1 MSNIILKLSNI
12 AKEFPGVRALDNVN
26 FELFHGEVHALL
38 GENGAGKSTMIKILT
53 GAHSK
58 TSGKFIFEGKEIEHI
73 SPDISKKIGINAI
86 YQELTV
92 FDELTVAQNIF
103 MGKEINGKVLTNDK
117 KMNEEA
123 KKIFDNMGIDINPNS
138 LVKELSIAQKQMVEI
153 ARVLSSETKVLIM
166 DEPTSSISKKETEIL
181 FRLIN
186 DLKESGVSII
196 YISHRME
203 ELFEICDRIT
213 IMRDGKTIST
223 LNTKD
228 ISSEEELVNLM
239 IDRKLDQFFPKRKVE
254 IKEEIMRVES
264 LTKNN
269 VFNDISFNIRKGEI
283 LGIGGLVG
291 SKRSE
296 IVEAIFGLRTYDS
309 GKIYLNNEEVKFKTP
324 SDAIENGL
332 GLITEDRKGTGL
344 FLQMSVKENTTMAGL
359 KKISKFKS
367 IIDRKKE
374 KEILEKY
381 IEALKIKTPHM
392 NQVIQSLSGGNQQKA
407 IIARWLLLQPDILIM
422 DEPTRGIDVNAKA
435 EIYNLMGDLVESGV
449 SIIMI
454 SSEIPELIS
463 MSDRIMVMREG
474 HISGFLEG
482 EEMVE
487 NNVLKLAFGGKI
499 NEFNN

>member
-1 MSNIILKLSNI
+1 MQR
-12 AKEFPGVRALDNVN
+12 VR
-26 FELFHGEVHALL
+26 H
-38 GENGAGKSTMIKILT
+38 
-53 GAHSK
+53 
-58 TSGKFIFEGKEIEHI
+58 
-73 SPDISKKIGINAI
+73 
-86 YQELTV
+86 LTV

-228 ISSEEELVNLM
+228 VSSEEELVNLM

-254 IKEEIMRVES
+254 IKEEIMRVEN

-374 KEILEKY
+374 KDILEKY
-381 IEALKIKTPHM
+381 IEALKIKKPHM

-422 DEPTRGIDVNAKA
+422 DEPARGIDVNAKA

>member
-53 GAHSK
+53 GAHPK

-228 ISSEEELVNLM
+228 VSSEEELVNLM

-254 IKEEIMRVES
+254 IKEEIMRVEN

-344 FLQMSVKENTTMAGL
+344 FLQMSVKENTTMAGV

-482 EEMVE
+482 EEMIE

>member
-58 TSGKFIFEGKEIEHI
+58 TSGKFIFEGKEIEHT

-228 ISSEEELVNLM
+228 VSSEEELVNLM

-254 IKEEIMRVES
+254 IKEEIMRVEN

-374 KEILEKY
+374 KDILEKY

-482 EEMVE
+482 EEMIE

>member
-86 YQELTV
+86 YRELTV

-228 ISSEEELVNLM
+228 VSSEEELVNLM

-254 IKEEIMRVES
+254 IKEEIMRVEN

-374 KEILEKY
+374 KDILEKY

>member
-12 AKEFPGVRALDNVN
+12 AKEFPGVKALDNVN

-58 TSGKFIFEGKEIEHI
+58 TSGKFIFQDKEIENI
-73 SPDISKKIGINAI
+73 SPDVSKKIGINAI

-123 KKIFDNMGIDINPNS
+123 KKIFDNMGIDVNPNS

-181 FRLIN
+181 FRLIK
-186 DLKESGVSII
+186 DLKDSGVSII

-213 IMRDGKTIST
+213 IMRDGKTVST

-228 ISSEEELVNLM
+228 VSSEEELVNLM

-254 IKEEIMRVES
+254 IKEEIMRVEN

-269 VFNDISFNIRKGEI
+269 VFNDVSFNIRKGEI

-381 IEALKIKTPHM
+381 IEALRIKTPHM

>member
-12 AKEFPGVRALDNVN
+12 AKEFPGVKALDNVN

-58 TSGKFIFEGKEIEHI
+58 TSGKFIFQDKEIENI
-73 SPDISKKIGINAI
+73 SPDVSKKIGINAI

-123 KKIFDNMGIDINPNS
+123 KKIFDNMGIDVNPNS

-181 FRLIN
+181 FRLIKG
-186 DLKESGVSII
+186 LKDSGVSII

-213 IMRDGKTIST
+213 IMRDGKTVST

-228 ISSEEELVNLM
+228 VSSEEELVNLM

-254 IKEEIMRVES
+254 IKEEIMRVEN

-269 VFNDISFNIRKGEI
+269 VFNDVSFNIRKGEI

-381 IEALKIKTPHM
+381 IEALRIKTPHM

>member
-213 IMRDGKTIST
+213 IMRDGKTVLT

-228 ISSEEELVNLM
+228 VSSEEELVNLM

-374 KEILEKY
+374 KDILEKY

-482 EEMVE
+482 EEMIE

>member
-228 ISSEEELVNLM
+228 VSSEEELVNLM

-254 IKEEIMRVES
+254 IKEEIMRVEN

-374 KEILEKY
+374 KDILEKY

-482 EEMVE
+482 EEMIE

>member
-228 ISSEEELVNLM
+228 VSSEEELVNLM

-254 IKEEIMRVES
+254 IKEEIMRVEN

-296 IVEAIFGLRTYDS
+296 IVEAILGLRTYDS

>member
-103 MGKEINGKVLTNDK
+103 MGKEINGKLLTNDK

>member
-228 ISSEEELVNLM
+228 VSSEEELVNLM

-254 IKEEIMRVES
+254 IKEEIMRVEN

-269 VFNDISFNIRKGEI
+269 VFDDISFNIRKGEI

>member
-12 AKEFPGVRALDNVN
+12 AKEFPGVKALDNVN

-58 TSGKFIFEGKEIEHI
+58 TSGKFIFQDKEIENI
-73 SPDISKKIGINAI
+73 SPDVSKKIGINAI

-123 KKIFDNMGIDINPNS
+123 KKIFDNMGIDVNPNS

-181 FRLIN
+181 FRLIK
-186 DLKESGVSII
+186 DLKDSGVSII

-213 IMRDGKTIST
+213 IMRDGKTVST

-228 ISSEEELVNLM
+228 VSSEEELVNLM

-254 IKEEIMRVES
+254 IKEEIMRVEN

-269 VFNDISFNIRKGEI
+269 VFNDVSFNIRKGEI

-381 IEALKIKTPHM
+381 IEALRIKTPHM

-435 EIYNLMGDLVESGV
+435 EIYNLMGNLVESGV
-449 SIIMI
+449 SI
-454 SSEIPELIS
+454 
-463 MSDRIMVMREG
+463 
-474 HISGFLEG
+474 
-482 EEMVE
+482 
-487 NNVLKLAFGGKI
+487 
-499 NEFNN
+499 

>member
-58 TSGKFIFEGKEIEHI
+58 TSGKFIFECKEIENI

-228 ISSEEELVNLM
+228 VSSEEELVNLM

-254 IKEEIMRVES
+254 IKEEIMRVEN

>member
-12 AKEFPGVRALDNVN
+12 AKEFPGVKALDNVN
-26 FELFHGEVHALL
+26 FELFHGEVHTLL

-58 TSGKFIFEGKEIEHI
+58 TSGKFIFEGKEIENI
-73 SPDISKKIGINAI
+73 STDVSKKIGINAI

-213 IMRDGKTIST
+213 IMRDGKTILT

-228 ISSEEELVNLM
+228 VSSEEELVNLM

-254 IKEEIMRVES
+254 IKEEIMRVEN

-269 VFNDISFNIRKGEI
+269 VFNDVSFNIRKGEI

-296 IVEAIFGLRTYDS
+296 IVEAIFGLKTYDS

>member
-228 ISSEEELVNLM
+228 VSSEEELVNLM

-254 IKEEIMRVES
+254 IKEEIMRVEN

-324 SDAIENGL
+324 SDAIEKGL

-374 KEILEKY
+374 KDILEKY

-422 DEPTRGIDVNAKA
+422 DETTRGIDVNAKA

>member
-53 GAHSK
+53 GAHPK

-213 IMRDGKTIST
+213 IMRDGKMIST

-228 ISSEEELVNLM
+228 VSSEEELVNLM

-254 IKEEIMRVES
+254 IKEEIMRVEN

-482 EEMVE
+482 EEMIE

>member
-228 ISSEEELVNLM
+228 VPSEEELVNLM
-239 IDRKLDQFFPKRKVE
+239 IDRKLDQFFQKRKVE
-254 IKEEIMRVES
+254 IKEEIMRVEN

-296 IVEAIFGLRTYDS
+296 IVEAILGLRTYDS

>member
-12 AKEFPGVRALDNVN
+12 AKEFPGVKALDNVN

-58 TSGKFIFEGKEIEHI
+58 TSGKFIFQDKEIENI
-73 SPDISKKIGINAI
+73 SPDVSKKIGINAI

-103 MGKEINGKVLTNDK
+103 MGKEIKGKVLTNDK

-123 KKIFDNMGIDINPNS
+123 KKIFDNMGIDVNPNS

-181 FRLIN
+181 FRLIK
-186 DLKESGVSII
+186 DLKDSGVSII

-213 IMRDGKTIST
+213 IMRDGKTVST

-228 ISSEEELVNLM
+228 VSSEEELVNLM

-254 IKEEIMRVES
+254 IKEEIMRVEN

-269 VFNDISFNIRKGEI
+269 VFNDVSFNIRKGEI

-381 IEALKIKTPHM
+381 IEALRIKTPHM

>member
-223 LNTKD
+223 LNAKD
-228 ISSEEELVNLM
+228 VSSEEELVNLM

-254 IKEEIMRVES
+254 IKEEIMRVEN

-374 KEILEKY
+374 KDILEKY

>member
-12 AKEFPGVRALDNVN
+12 AKEFPGVKALDNVN
-26 FELFHGEVHALL
+26 FELFHGEVHTLL

-58 TSGKFIFEGKEIEHI
+58 TSGKFIFEGKEIENI
-73 SPDISKKIGINAI
+73 STDVSKKIGINAI

-228 ISSEEELVNLM
+228 VSSEEELVNLM

-254 IKEEIMRVES
+254 IKEEIMRVEN

-269 VFNDISFNIRKGEI
+269 VFNDVSFNIRKGEI

-296 IVEAIFGLRTYDS
+296 IVEAIFGLKTYDS

>member
-228 ISSEEELVNLM
+228 VSSEEELVNLM

-254 IKEEIMRVES
+254 IKEEIMRVEN

-374 KEILEKY
+374 KDILEKY

-487 NNVLKLAFGGKI
+487 NNVLKLALGGKI

>member
-53 GAHSK
+53 GAHPK

-228 ISSEEELVNLM
+228 VSSEEELVNLM

-254 IKEEIMRVES
+254 IKEEIMRVEN

-482 EEMVE
+482 EEMIE

>member
-1 MSNIILKLSNI
+1 MSNIILKLNNI
-12 AKEFPGVRALDNVN
+12 AKEFPGVKALDNVN
-26 FELFHGEVHALL
+26 FELCHGEVHALL

-58 TSGKFIFEGKEIEHI
+58 TSGKFIFQDKEIENI
-73 SPDISKKIGINAI
+73 SPDVSKKIGINAI

-123 KKIFDNMGIDINPNS
+123 KKIFDNMGIDVNPNS

-181 FRLIN
+181 FRLIK
-186 DLKESGVSII
+186 DLKDSGVSII

-213 IMRDGKTIST
+213 IMRDGKTVST

-228 ISSEEELVNLM
+228 VSSEEELVNLM

-254 IKEEIMRVES
+254 IKEEIMRVEN

-381 IEALKIKTPHM
+381 IEALRIKTPHM

>member
-228 ISSEEELVNLM
+228 VSSEEELVNLM

-254 IKEEIMRVES
+254 IKEEIMRVEN

-374 KEILEKY
+374 KDILEKY
-381 IEALKIKTPHM
+381 IEALKIKTLHM

>member
-12 AKEFPGVRALDNVN
+12 AKEFPGVKALDNVN

-58 TSGKFIFEGKEIEHI
+58 TSGKFIFQDKEIENI
-73 SPDISKKIGINAI
+73 SPDVSKKIGINAI

-123 KKIFDNMGIDINPNS
+123 KKIFDNMGIDVNPNS

-181 FRLIN
+181 FRLIK
-186 DLKESGVSII
+186 DLKDSGVSII

-213 IMRDGKTIST
+213 IMRDGKTVST

-228 ISSEEELVNLM
+228 VSSEEELVNLM

-254 IKEEIMRVES
+254 IKEEIMRVEN

-269 VFNDISFNIRKGEI
+269 VFNDVSFNIRKGEI

-367 IIDRKKE
+367 IIDIKKE

-381 IEALKIKTPHM
+381 IEALRIKTPHM

>member
-12 AKEFPGVRALDNVN
+12 AKEFPGVKALDNVN

-58 TSGKFIFEGKEIEHI
+58 TSGKFIFQDKEIENI
-73 SPDISKKIGINAI
+73 SPDVSKKIGINAI

-123 KKIFDNMGIDINPNS
+123 KNIFDNIGIDVNPNS

-181 FRLIN
+181 FRLIK
-186 DLKESGVSII
+186 DLKDSGVSII

-213 IMRDGKTIST
+213 IMRDGKTVST

-228 ISSEEELVNLM
+228 VSSEEELVNLM

-254 IKEEIMRVES
+254 IKEEIMRVEN

-269 VFNDISFNIRKGEI
+269 VFNDVSFNIRKGEI

-381 IEALKIKTPHM
+381 IEALRIKTPHM

-435 EIYNLMGDLVESGV
+435 EIYNLMGNLVESGV

>member
-213 IMRDGKTIST
+213 IMRDGKTVST

-228 ISSEEELVNLM
+228 VSSEEELVNLM

-254 IKEEIMRVES
+254 IKEEIMRVEN

>member
-12 AKEFPGVRALDNVN
+12 AKEFPGVKALDNVN

-58 TSGKFIFEGKEIEHI
+58 TSGKFIFQDKEIENI
-73 SPDISKKIGINAI
+73 SPDVSKKIGINAI

-123 KKIFDNMGIDINPNS
+123 KKIFDNMGIDVNPNS

-181 FRLIN
+181 FRLIK
-186 DLKESGVSII
+186 DLKDSGVSII

-213 IMRDGKTIST
+213 IMRDGKTVST

-228 ISSEEELVNLM
+228 VSSEEELVNLM

-254 IKEEIMRVES
+254 IKEEIMRVEN

-269 VFNDISFNIRKGEI
+269 VFNDVSFNIRKGKI

-381 IEALKIKTPHM
+381 IEALRIKTPHM

-435 EIYNLMGDLVESGV
+435 EIYNLMGNLVESGV

>member
-228 ISSEEELVNLM
+228 VSSEEELVNLM

-254 IKEEIMRVES
+254 IKEEIMRVEN

-482 EEMVE
+482 EEMIE

>member
-1 MSNIILKLSNI
+1 
-12 AKEFPGVRALDNVN
+12 
-26 FELFHGEVHALL
+26 
-38 GENGAGKSTMIKILT
+38 MIKILT

-213 IMRDGKTIST
+213 IMRDGKTVST

-228 ISSEEELVNLM
+228 VSSEEELVNLM

-374 KEILEKY
+374 KY

-482 EEMVE
+482 EEMIE

>member
-228 ISSEEELVNLM
+228 VSSEEELVNLM

-254 IKEEIMRVES
+254 IKEEIMRVEN

-374 KEILEKY
+374 KDILEKY

-422 DEPTRGIDVNAKA
+422 DEPTRGIEVNAKA

>member
-103 MGKEINGKVLTNDK
+103 MGKEINGKVLNNDK

-213 IMRDGKTIST
+213 IMRDGKTVST

-228 ISSEEELVNLM
+228 VSSEEELVNLM

-374 KEILEKY
+374 KDILEKY

-482 EEMVE
+482 EEMIE

>member
-213 IMRDGKTIST
+213 IMRDGKTVST

-228 ISSEEELVNLM
+228 VSSEEELVNLM

-374 KEILEKY
+374 KDILEKY

-482 EEMVE
+482 EEMIE

>member
-58 TSGKFIFEGKEIEHI
+58 TSGKFIFEGKEIENI
-73 SPDISKKIGINAI
+73 SPDISQKIGINAI

-228 ISSEEELVNLM
+228 VSSEEELVNLM

-254 IKEEIMRVES
+254 IKEEIMRVEN

>member
-12 AKEFPGVRALDNVN
+12 AKEFPGVKALDNVN

-58 TSGKFIFEGKEIEHI
+58 TSGKFIFQDKEIENI
-73 SPDISKKIGINAI
+73 SPDVSKKIGINAI

-103 MGKEINGKVLTNDK
+103 MVKEINGKVLTNDK

-123 KKIFDNMGIDINPNS
+123 KKIFDNMGIDVNPNS

-181 FRLIN
+181 FRLIK
-186 DLKESGVSII
+186 DLKDSGVSII

-213 IMRDGKTIST
+213 IMRDGKTVST

-228 ISSEEELVNLM
+228 VSSEEELVNLM

-254 IKEEIMRVES
+254 IKEEIMRVEN

-269 VFNDISFNIRKGEI
+269 VFNDVSFNIRKGEI

-381 IEALKIKTPHM
+381 IEALRIKTPHM

-435 EIYNLMGDLVESGV
+435 EIYNLMGNLVESGV

>member
-12 AKEFPGVRALDNVN
+12 AKEFPGVKALDNVN

-58 TSGKFIFEGKEIEHI
+58 TSGKFIFQDKEIDNI
-73 SPDISKKIGINAI
+73 SPDVSKKIGINAI

-123 KKIFDNMGIDINPNS
+123 KKIFDNMGIDVNPNS

-181 FRLIN
+181 FRLIK
-186 DLKESGVSII
+186 DLKDSGVSII

-213 IMRDGKTIST
+213 IMRDGKTVST

-228 ISSEEELVNLM
+228 VSSEEELVNLM

-254 IKEEIMRVES
+254 IKEEIMRVEN

-269 VFNDISFNIRKGEI
+269 VFNDVSFNIRKGEI

-381 IEALKIKTPHM
+381 IEALRIKTPHM

>member
-228 ISSEEELVNLM
+228 VSSEEELVNLM

-254 IKEEIMRVES
+254 IKEEIMRVEN

-344 FLQMSVKENTTMAGL
+344 FLQMSVKENTTMSVL

-374 KEILEKY
+374 KDILEKY